1 MATSNSGTAEKQT
14 VVAVF
19 DDQASAQQAV
29 QQLRRENFREDQ
41 IGITSRH
48 GEHQRMDRTAGD
60 EDASDSYAGEGT
72 VAGVATGAGVG
83 ALWGIGVL
91 AGMLPAIGPVIAGGT
106 LAALLASTAAGAAA
120 AGLAGT
126 LIGLGIPRDEAE
138 YYEEQVRGGR
148 TIVTVRANGR
158 YAEALAILRQFDGH
172 EIPTRRH
179 DPIDRPT
186 TTEAIDRTHA
196 HDVAA
201 NRSNMGSPAATPT
214 HDGGHVVQA
223 REEELHVRKEP
234 KVGEVVVNKEVHT
247 EHRTINVPVQK
258 EEVVIERRP
267 VKGET
272 AATGEIGSDDELR
285 IPVRDEEIH
294 VEKQP
299 VVKEEIVVGKR
310 STQHNEQVDADL
322 KKEEIKVKKHGDPRV
337 RDSE

>member
-1 MATSNSGTAEKQT
+1 MATSNSGTSEKQT

-48 GEHQRMDRTAGD
+48 GEHQRLDRTVD
-60 EDASDSYAGEGT
+60 DDNSDSFASEGT
-72 VAGVATGAGVG
+72 VAGVATGASVG

-91 AGMLPAIGPVIAGGT
+91 AGLLPAIGPVIAGGT

-126 LIGLGIPRDEAE
+126 LIGLGIPKDDAE

-179 DPIDRPT
+179 GPVDRPT
-186 TTEAIDRTHA
+186 TTEAIDRTYA

-201 NRSNMGSPAATPT
+201 NRSNMDSSTTTRT

-234 KVGEVVVNKEVHT
+234 KVGEVLVKKEVHT

-272 AATGEIGSDDELR
+272 AATGDIGSDEELR
-285 IPVRDEEIH
+285 IPVRDEDIH

-310 STQHNEQVDADL
+310 PTQHNEQVDADL
-322 KKEEIKVKKHGDPRV
+322 KKEEIKIQKHGHPNV
-337 RDSE
+337 HHSE